1 MSNINII
8 SENDNSTVIS
18 EYKGLT
24 NGGKSYQS
32 EDALEQEFIKTLQG
46 QSYEYLI
53 LNSEEELIINL
64 RKQLEKLNNYN
75 FSDNEWNYLFNNIL
89 TNSNNGILE
98 KTKIIQEDYI
108 QTIDL
113 DNGDKKNIYL
123 IDKNN
128 VHNNYL
134 QVINQY
140 ENSGNR
146 DNRYDVTVL
155 VNGFPMIHIE
165 LKRRGIDIREAF
177 NQINRYQRDSFWAG
191 SGLYEY
197 IQIFVISN
205 GTYTKYYSNTTR
217 DLHLKTSSKKAAN
230 TFEFT
235 SYWADQHNNAIID
248 LIDFTK
254 TFFAKHTIL
263 NILSKYCIFTSDET
277 LLVMRPYQIVAAEKI
292 INKIE
297 IAHNYK
303 FFGSIKAGGYV
314 WHTTGSGKTLTS
326 FKASQIAS
334 KLDYIDKVI
343 FVVDRKDLDYQ
354 TMKEYDKFKKGAANS
369 NISTK
374 VLEEQLRDTD
384 SKIIITT
391 IQKLDNFIKKNPNH
405 EVFEK
410 QVVFIFDE
418 CHRSQFGDMH
428 KNIIKK
434 FNKYY
439 IFGFTGTPIFGANC
453 KTTKG
458 IMQTTEQ
465 VFGDKLHVYTIVNAI
480 NDKNVLPFRYE
491 YIKTIKMEDNIND
504 EKVNAIDTEKVLASP
519 ERIGL
524 VTNYIIDHFSTK
536 TKTNESYV
544 HNALN
549 NVIEVAKNNKT
560 KEDKS
565 KRNINGFNSIFAVS
579 SIEMAKKYYESFK
592 NNPTHNLKVSL
603 IYSFGA
609 NDEVVDWVEDENS
622 ESTENLSKSDR
633 DFLDI
638 AIKDYNKVY
647 GTSYDTSSDKF
658 QNYYKDVSL
667 RMKNKE
673 IDILIV
679 ANMFLTGF
687 DATTLNT
694 LWVDK
699 NLKYHGLIQAFSR
712 TNRILNS
719 VKTYG
724 NIVCFRNLEKELNE
738 ALALF
743 GDSNASSIVLL
754 KTYDEYYNG
763 YEDKGNTFVGYKD
776 LVEELKI
783 KYPTGELIL
792 GETNQK
798 EFIKLYGLVLKTIN
812 ILSSFDRFAD
822 DTLLNKR
829 EVQDYHSMYIDLYNH
844 YRNVDKGDK
853 VDITD
858 DIVFEMELVKQ
869 IEVNIDYILTLIQ
882 KYHESNMKDKEIL
895 ITVNKAIMASP
906 DLRNKKDLIEEFINS
921 INGST
926 DIYLD
931 FASFM
936 NSKKKEELDKII
948 IEENLNKDET
958 YNFIRKSFE
967 HGSVETN
974 GTEVATILPPMSRF
988 SMNDDRFNKKKKVL
1002 DRLMDFFDKFFSI
1015 SSDKL

>member
-1 MSNINII
+1 
-8 SENDNSTVIS
+8 
-18 EYKGLT
+18 
-24 NGGKSYQS
+24 
-32 EDALEQEFIKTLQG
+32 
-46 QSYEYLI
+46 
-53 LNSEEELIINL
+53 
-64 RKQLEKLNNYN
+64 
-75 FSDNEWNYLFNNIL
+75 
-89 TNSNNGILE
+89 
-98 KTKIIQEDYI
+98 
-108 QTIDL
+108 
-113 DNGDKKNIYL
+113 
-123 IDKNN
+123 
-128 VHNNYL
+128 
-134 QVINQY
+134 
-140 ENSGNR
+140 
-146 DNRYDVTVL
+146 TVL

-491 YIKTIKMEDNIND
+491 YIKTIKMGDNIND

-592 NNPTHNLKVSL
+592 NNPTHNLKVAL

-633 DFLDI
+633 DFLDV

-754 KTYDEYYNG
+754 KTYEEYY
-763 YEDKGNTFVGYKD
+763 
-776 LVEELKI
+776 
-783 KYPTGELIL
+783 
-792 GETNQK
+792 
-798 EFIKLYGLVLKTIN
+798 
-812 ILSSFDRFAD
+812 
-822 DTLLNKR
+822 
-829 EVQDYHSMYIDLYNH
+829 
-844 YRNVDKGDK
+844 
-853 VDITD
+853 
-858 DIVFEMELVKQ
+858 
-869 IEVNIDYILTLIQ
+869 
-882 KYHESNMKDKEIL
+882 
-895 ITVNKAIMASP
+895 
-906 DLRNKKDLIEEFINS
+906 
-921 INGST
+921 
-926 DIYLD
+926 
-931 FASFM
+931 
-936 NSKKKEELDKII
+936 
-948 IEENLNKDET
+948 
-958 YNFIRKSFE
+958 
-967 HGSVETN
+967 
-974 GTEVATILPPMSRF
+974 
-988 SMNDDRFNKKKKVL
+988 
-1002 DRLMDFFDKFFSI
+1002 
-1015 SSDKL
+1015 